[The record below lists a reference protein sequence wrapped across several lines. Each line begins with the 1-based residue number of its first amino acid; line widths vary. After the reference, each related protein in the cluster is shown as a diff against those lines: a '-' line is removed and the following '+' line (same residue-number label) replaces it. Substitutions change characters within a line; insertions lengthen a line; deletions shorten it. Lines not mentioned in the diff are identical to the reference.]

1 MEADFTVTVALGA
14 TYRFNDRYKLD
25 LQYKGLWV
33 DYQTGSC
40 GQPGYFEYDTVEL
53 IAYLVMDSHN
63 EYDSNEFRRF
73 LSKQLPQAMIPKAFV
88 LLEKLPLLSNGKLDR
103 KALPEADLSHK
114 RIIEAPNTETEKE
127 LVTIWR
133 EVLELERIG
142 VNDDFFDLGGHS
154 LLASTMLFRVRE
166 TTGVEVPLR
175 VMFETPTVAELAD
188 HIETLKYVNCDA
200 ANDARQQD
208 REEIML

>member
-1 MEADFTVTVALGA
+1 MHKCAVVLRDYESGGA
-14 TYRFNDRYKLD
+14 R
-25 LQYKGLWV
+25 
-33 DYQTGSC
+33 
-40 GQPGYFEYDTVEL
+40 L
-53 IAYLVMDSHN
+53 IAYVVTRD
-63 EYDSNEFRRF
+63 DISNAELRVF
-73 LSKQLPQAMIPKAFV
+73 LRDRLPDYMIPADFV
-88 LLEKLPLLSNGKLDR
+88 FLASLPVNAAGKIDIRALPAAEHSRNKLDVDY
-103 KALPEADLSHK
+103 AAPANPTEMAVAD
-114 RIIEAPNTETEKE
+114 IWQE
-127 LVTIWR
+127 LLDLDSV
-133 EVLELERIG
+133 G